1 MVNNSQEIRRSNEE
15 DLQRYDELEKLFD
28 LLKNEWPECFDNI
41 SQSYLSR
48 AQIAVSLLST
58 YIMHGFISSLNIN

>member
-1 MVNNSQEIRRSNEE
+1 MVNSSKEIRRSNEE